1 MKLKEEPGFYFSE
14 DDREF
19 DPADLIES
27 VVSIDQNNV
36 ETPIDLSE
44 INFKGATPKST
55 YAETETY
62 FEGTV
67 TAYYGTGE
75 DAIPVAEP
83 TVYSG
88 VKGDADLN
96 GKVELADA
104 TLALTYYS
112 EHAVKNPYYFTTSG
126 ADEPSDKMLEKLAY
140 FLSDINT
147 ESKTGEDTD
156 DVTIELADAT
166 NILTFYAEDAVLNNP
181 KWAAICPELA
191 DHPIWGKQ
199 LTTE

>member
-83 TVYSG
+83 TVYIG

-96 GKVELADA
+96 GKVELSDA
-104 TLALTYYS
+104 TLTLTYYC
-112 EHAVKNPYYFTTSG
+112 EHSVNNPFYFTTSSST
-126 ADEPSDKMLEKLAY
+126 EPERIVLEKLAY
-140 FLSDINT
+140 FLADINT
-147 ESKTGEDTD
+147 ESKAGTDTD
-156 DVTIELADAT
+156 TSSVELSDAT
-166 NILTFYAEDAVLNNP
+166 SILTFYCEDSVNNNP
-181 KWAAICPELA
+181 KWAEVCKELA